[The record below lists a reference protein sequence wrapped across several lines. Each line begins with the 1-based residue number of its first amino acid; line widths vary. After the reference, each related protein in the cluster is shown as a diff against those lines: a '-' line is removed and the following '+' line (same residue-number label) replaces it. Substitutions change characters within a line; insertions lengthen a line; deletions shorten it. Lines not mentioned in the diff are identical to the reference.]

1 MSAQSLAAGV
11 VTAALVAGGVVAA
24 VPARAEGPVAACHWI
39 DGEYSATYTCEEPT
53 ELVEA
58 LTIVE
63 CWKYP
68 APART
73 HVRQKTDAGWVANP
87 AITVGIRGSK
97 GCSAPFPYRT
107 MITIPGSLLAE
118 MAPTRLR
125 LTMPRSDVVL
135 PDGTTRTI
143 GKTVVTY
150 GACLMP
156 EDAGDWCPER

>member
-1 MSAQSLAAGV
+1 MSGLTRSVTLVAAVLA
-11 VTAALVAGGVVAA
+11 TTSALVA
-24 VPARAEGPVAACHWI
+24 VPARAEGQVAACHWI
-39 DGEYSATYTCEEPT
+39 DREYSATYTCEEPAAT
-53 ELVEA
+53 VES
-58 LTIVE
+58 LEIVE

-73 HVRQKTDAGWVANP
+73 YVRYKSDAGWVRNP
-87 AITVGIRGSK
+87 EVTVSVRGSK
-97 GCSAPFPYRT
+97 GCSEPFPYRT
-107 MITIPGSLLAE
+107 VVTVSGSLLAE
-118 MAPTRLR
+118 MAATRVR
-125 LTMPRSDVVL
+125 LTMPSGDVVL